1 MSDPRQSPD
10 NAGSP
15 QPSSPSI
22 TPDNV
27 QENNVGGTTPATE
40 TTTVF
45 SSPMDQI
52 LIFGHGRFQKRVL
65 FCTALAFFAAVTH
78 VRTPAILARPVDHW
92 CKPPTD
98 YAYMTVGEWKNA
110 SVPLE
115 ADDKTRSACLRY
127 DPPLPYSED
136 FENRTEV
143 PCDAGWD
150 YDAGAVGAP
159 LAGVAADAI
168 GRRPVLCT
176 CIFLVMFSGVSLAFA
191 RTVLAFAVLRVLL
204 SASVSSVLVTSLV
217 LLFEVTDTQ
226 HRALFCSLAMASPF
240 FTAALYFELV
250 YSLELSWYA
259 SQIAFMVPTGVLVLA
274 VYMMDESPCWLLAVS
289 NKRRAVQVL
298 SWAARVNEVDPDVFN
313 ERLSELKAGLRKQRE
328 PQQASTPTDV
338 SSPEREVHAMDLVID
353 QRLRKRT
360 AVMLGCWFLSYAVFN
375 LTTLRHGALSVL
387 SLAQALI
394 HVLRA
399 PDHLLAGVVV
409 SSMLVFDMCLI
420 ALYLFSAE
428 LYPTVVRVTGLA
440 FGYASG
446 RLGTARVH
454 LRRRHQPGRTQG
466 SSLRRGSRAAAVLG
480 RDGDGAAGD
489 HSAAAGQHDA

>member
-115 ADDKTRSACLRY
+115 ADGKTRSACLRY

-136 FENRTEV
+136 IENRTEV

-150 YDAGAVGAP
+150 YDVGADSGVISIVIEWNLVCGRRWILGVLFAVYLLAGAVGAS

-338 SSPEREVHAMDLVID
+338 SSPER
-353 QRLRKRT
+353 
-360 AVMLGCWFLSYAVFN
+360 
-375 LTTLRHGALSVL
+375 
-387 SLAQALI
+387 
-394 HVLRA
+394 
-399 PDHLLAGVVV
+399 
-409 SSMLVFDMCLI
+409 
-420 ALYLFSAE
+420 
-428 LYPTVVRVTGLA
+428 
-440 FGYASG
+440 
-446 RLGTARVH
+446 GTPWR
-454 LRRRHQPGRTQG
+454 
-466 SSLRRGSRAAAVLG
+466 SRA
-480 RDGDGAAGD
+480 
-489 HSAAAGQHDA
+489 